1 MYQSF
6 KKKKEEETIKETKI
20 LQKSEHQN
28 IIKFIEFFIL
38 KKDEIIYLNIITKY
52 ADDGDLS
59 EKINSQIK
67 KNYFSE
73 NIILDY
79 FTQICLALKHIHD
92 KKIIHR
98 DLKSQNI
105 FLTKK
110 GLIKLGDFGIAKH
123 LNNT

>member
-52 ADDGDLS
+52 ADDDDLS
-59 EKINSQIK
+59 EK
-67 KNYFSE
+67 
-73 NIILDY
+73 
-79 FTQICLALKHIHD
+79 
-92 KKIIHR
+92 
-98 DLKSQNI
+98 
-105 FLTKK
+105 
-110 GLIKLGDFGIAKH
+110 
-123 LNNT
+123 